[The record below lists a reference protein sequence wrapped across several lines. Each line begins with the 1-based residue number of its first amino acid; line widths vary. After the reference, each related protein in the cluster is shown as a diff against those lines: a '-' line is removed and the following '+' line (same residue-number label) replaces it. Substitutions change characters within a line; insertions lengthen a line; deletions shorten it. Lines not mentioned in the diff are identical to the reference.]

1 MEEYGHILRKVT
13 GQHLAEV
20 YERAAYGM
28 IIGMLLNNLA
38 YYITQEYLLPSLSIQ
53 IRLSG
58 FLKCD

>member
-38 YYITQEYLLPSLSIQ
+38 
-53 IRLSG
+53 
-58 FLKCD
+58 